1 MTQIKLTKSFWV
13 TFILDL
19 VHPLATFRQI
29 FIFLLHDICNF
40 QLEWDPKKI
49 RQEMKDKDKEQ
60 QQQQQKHQVRQYL
73 MSNFLAFNFK
83 ATSKI
88 TLNIF

>member
-1 MTQIKLTKSFWV
+1 MIQIKLTKSFWV

-60 QQQQQKHQVRQYL
+60 QQQQQQHQVSQYL
-73 MSNFLAFNFK
+73 RSNFLAVNVK
-83 ATSKI
+83 AAW
-88 TLNIF
+88 